1 MLPKEE
7 VLNISELARISLNE
21 DEIEK
26 YRKDL
31 KTLLDEVEKINE
43 IEGYDDEILI
53 APWSE
58 DSKLRKDEEGQMLSP
73 QEVIKN
79 APHHAGN
86 YIEVPKVVGGEVS
99 A

>member
-1 MLPKEE
+1 MLSKEE
-7 VLNISELARISLNE
+7 VLHIAQLARISLNE
-21 DEIEK
+21 EEIEK

-31 KTLLDEVEKINE
+31 KTLLNEVEKINK
-43 IEGYDDEILI
+43 IEGYDNEILI

-58 DSKLRKDEEGQMLSP
+58 DSVLRKDEEGEMLSP
-73 QEVIKN
+73 KEVIQN

>member
-7 VLNISELARISLNE
+7 VLHIAQLARISLSE
-21 DEIEK
+21 DEIER
-26 YRKDL
+26 YRRDL
-31 KTLLDEVEKINE
+31 KTLLDEVEKIND
-43 IEGYDDEILI
+43 ISGYDDEILI

-58 DSKLRKDEEGQMLSP
+58 DSKLRKDEEGEMLSP
-73 QEVIKN
+73 KEVIKN